1 MNTPSTVIDSARK
14 QSASPSF
21 AHVRHLILLC
31 PDLHETGGIGMVSR
45 LALRALQSYTTATG
59 GDGQVWSYRDPA
71 ADGSIPQSPR
81 WAIQYARGRKTTA
94 ALWGLKG
101 GLSDGRDTVVVAMH
115 LHLAPLALPLVKR
128 GARLAV
134 FLHGIEA
141 WTPLSGLR
149 TRALER
155 SALLL
160 ANSHHT
166 IDRFKKANPVF
177 ADTAIRTC
185 LLGVPESE
193 SATAQPTIAGPYAL
207 IVGRLSSQER
217 YKGHDTLLLLWRET
231 IKVCPTARLIIA
243 GDGDDRDRLE
253 NAAKGLG
260 LTGAVSFL
268 GKVTNQQLEALYRDC
283 SFFVMPSGGEGFGL
297 VFLEAMRAG
306 KACLAAQ
313 GAAEEVIENG
323 VTGVIVPAHDRKALL
338 TAITGFFRDPELATQ
353 MGHAGRE
360 RYQTHFTQMHFEGRF
375 LAALDLRAQTG
386 EI

>member
-1 MNTPSTVIDSARK
+1 MSTPSTAIDPVRK
-14 QSASPSF
+14 QSTSLPFGQA
-21 AHVRHLILLC
+21 RHLILLC

-71 ADGSIPQSPR
+71 ADGSIPQVPR

-94 ALWGLKG
+94 AFWGLKG
-101 GLSDGRDTVVVAMH
+101 GLSDGRDTLVVAMH

-141 WTPLSGLR
+141 WIPLSGLR
-149 TRALER
+149 TRALEHP
-155 SALLL
+155 ALLL

-166 IDRFKKANPVF
+166 INRFKKANPVF
-177 ADTAIRTC
+177 ADAVIQTC

-193 SATAQPTIAGPYAL
+193 STATQPTIAGPYAL

-217 YKGHDTLLLLWRET
+217 YKGHDVLLQLWRET
-231 IKVCPTARLIIA
+231 TKVYPTARLIIA
-243 GDGDDRDRLE
+243 GDGDDRVRLE
-253 NAAKGLG
+253 NEAKGLG
-260 LTGAVSFL
+260 LTDAVSFL
-268 GKVTNQQLEALYRDC
+268 GRVTDEQLESLYRDC
-283 SFFVMPSGGEGFGL
+283 SFFVMPSSEEGFGL

-306 KACLAAQ
+306 KACLATK
-313 GAAEEVIENG
+313 GAAEEVIEDG

-338 TAITGFFRDPELATQ
+338 TAITAFFRDPEMLTR
-353 MGHAGRE
+353 MGRAGCE
-360 RYQTHFTQMHFEGRF
+360 RYRTHFTQMHFEKRF
-375 LAALDLRAQTG
+375 LAALDLQAQTG